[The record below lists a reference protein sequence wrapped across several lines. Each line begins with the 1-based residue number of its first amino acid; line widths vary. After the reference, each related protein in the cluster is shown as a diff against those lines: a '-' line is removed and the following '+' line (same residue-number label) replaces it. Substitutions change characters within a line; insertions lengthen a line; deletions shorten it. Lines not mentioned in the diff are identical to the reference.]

1 MTRGPLAI
9 KSVLQEETNKE
20 GGEKEKKKNFNFKCS
35 LISNIFKYP
44 SFPALCSEN
53 TFCGIE
59 IC

>member
-1 MTRGPLAI
+1 MARGPLAI

-20 GGEKEKKKNFNFKCS
+20 GGEKEKKRI

-44 SFPALCSEN
+44 SFPALCSET